1 MLLINYES
9 SNCRQ
14 NNDINKTNLNHNKK
28 QQSLS
33 TIDPISGNGKWS
45 THFKIGLRLFQNLY

>member
-1 MLLINYES
+1 MLLFNYES

-45 THFKIGLRLFQNLY
+45 THFKIGLRLF